1 MSTAAAAAAAGARI
15 QKPRFTRLTFVILA
29 GLAVIGTAAPFVEAS
44 LISQMTLFWIMVIL
58 SYTWDTMGGQMG
70 YNSFGNVV
78 FFGIGMYTT
87 AVIQVGLYTDVA
99 AYTAAKGGA
108 NLALTHGQY
117 FTGLAIG
124 LAAAGVAGFLS
135 AALIGSGIL
144 GLRGHYFAIG
154 TLALGIFFAEMA
166 SGWDLIGGGSGMVP
180 PPYPGDLE
188 SRKLWFYFMC
198 FVLAG
203 VTFLVLQ
210 WLYSRRFGL
219 ALNAIRDDEDKAEA
233 MGIHTTRYKTIAWA
247 ISGFF
252 LAIAGGIAGNFFQFI
267 DPRDTAFSGASYGV
281 WMVLMV
287 VLGGKGTFWGPLIGA
302 LLFHTFKELF
312 WTYLLGLQYIALGLL
327 VVVIV
332 VFFPEGIVGWFRER
346 FPHWFGERVEPAP
359 AAASGTAGEPAE

>member
-1 MSTAAAAAAAGARI
+1 MSAAAVERARI
-15 QKPRFTRLTFVILA
+15 QKPRFTRVTWLVLA
-29 GLAVIGTAAPFVEAS
+29 GVAVLGGIAPFVESS
-44 LISQMTLFWIMVIL
+44 LTNQMTLFWVMVVL

-78 FFGIGMYTT
+78 FFGIGMYVT
-87 AVIQVGLYTDVA
+87 AVIQVGLYQDVA
-99 AYTAAKGGA
+99 AYNAAKGGMK
-108 NLALTHGQY
+108 LVLTHGQY

-124 LAAAGVAGFLS
+124 LAASAVAGFVS
-135 AALIGSGIL
+135 ALVIGSGIL

-166 SGWDLIGGGSGMVP
+166 SGWEFIGAGSGMVP
-180 PPYPGDLE
+180 PLYPGDLGE
-188 SRKLWFYFMC
+188 RGLLFYYMC
-198 FVLAG
+198 FALAG
-203 VTFLVLQ
+203 ITFLALQ

-233 MGIHTTRYKTIAWA
+233 MGIHTTRYKTLAWA
-247 ISGFF
+247 ISGIF
-252 LAIAGGIAGNFFQFI
+252 LGVCGGLVGNFLLFI
-267 DPRDTAFSGASYGV
+267 DPRDTAFSGATYGV

-312 WTYLLGLQYIALGLL
+312 WSYLLGLQYIALGVL

-346 FPHWFGERVEPAP
+346 FPHWFGERVEPP
-359 AAASGTAGEPAE
+359 PEAARADTTGEPAE

>member
-1 MSTAAAAAAAGARI
+1 MSAAAIAGARI
-15 QKPRFTRLTFVILA
+15 QKPRFTSRTFLILA
-29 GLAVIGTAAPFVEAS
+29 GMAVIGTAAPFVEAS
-44 LISQMTLFWIMVIL
+44 LISQMTLFWIMVIM

-78 FFGIGMYTT
+78 FFGIGMYLC
-87 AVIQVGLYTDVA
+87 AIIQVGLYQDVA
-99 AYTAAKGGA
+99 VYNAAKGG
-108 NLALTHGQY
+108 LKLTLTHGQY

-135 AALIGSGIL
+135 AAVIGSGIL

-166 SGWDLIGGGSGMVP
+166 SGWDYIGAGSGMVP
-180 PPYPGDLE
+180 PPYPGTLGQ
-188 SRKLWFYFMC
+188 RGLMFYYMC
-198 FVLAG
+198 FILAG
-203 VTFLVLQ
+203 VTFLALQ

-233 MGIHTTRYKTIAWA
+233 MGLHTVRYKTIAWA

-252 LAIAGGIAGNFFQFI
+252 LGICGGLVGNFLLFI
-267 DPRDTAFSGASYGV
+267 DPRDTAFSGATYGV

-302 LLFHTFKELF
+302 LLFHAFKELF
-312 WTYLLGLQYIALGLL
+312 WSYLLGLQYIALGLL

-359 AAASGTAGEPAE
+359 DAAPPGTAGEAAE